1 MPKKNELSSFTKKEL
16 EKMMKNIKDIIPTK
30 NAIIEKIKKD
40 IPEFNEKEKI
50 TLTFDEI
57 VEMYAEFIKFFSE
70 EITKGLYAFDKLI
83 EMKIGEVKVFWEN
96 YKKFKK
102 TMSDPDTDMID
113 ITGGG
118 SGYYDNDEGIFEI
131 KGEEALK
138 NLIEKKS
145 TKRKK

>member
-16 EKMMKNIKDIIPTK
+16 EKMMKNIKEIIPTK
-30 NAIIEKIKKD
+30 NAIIKKIKED
-40 IPEFNEKEKI
+40 LPEFNEKEKI
-50 TLTFDEI
+50 TLAFDEI
-57 VEMYAEFIKFFSE
+57 VEMYAGFIKFFSE
-70 EITKGLYAFDKLI
+70 EITKGLYVFDKLI

-102 TMSDPDTDMID
+102 TMSDSDTDMID
-113 ITGGG
+113 ITGEG

-138 NLIEKKS
+138 NIIEKKS